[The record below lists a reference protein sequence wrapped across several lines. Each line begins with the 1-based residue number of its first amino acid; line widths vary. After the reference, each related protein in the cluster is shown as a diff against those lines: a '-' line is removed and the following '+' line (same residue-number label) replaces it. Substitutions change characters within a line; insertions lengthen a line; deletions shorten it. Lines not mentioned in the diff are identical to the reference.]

1 MCVLYYD
8 FTPENLKTLQSS
20 LFFCRQNIKRRR
32 TKQKRPVHLKIIIK
46 QKEKFLR
53 DLFIHLPK
61 YIEKNHLAL
70 PPALDFLTLELGARF
85 WVSDGLKDAMIVMT
99 EMLIITLA
107 VLCWLVVTNALR
119 SLVRADLQQKS
130 MKMTLKQAN

>member
-1 MCVLYYD
+1 M
-8 FTPENLKTLQSS
+8 
-20 LFFCRQNIKRRR
+20 
-32 TKQKRPVHLKIIIK
+32 KQKRPVHLEIIFK
-46 QKEKFLR
+46 KKENFLR

-61 YIEKNHLAL
+61 YIDKNHLAL
-70 PPALDFLTLELGARF
+70 SPALDFLTLELGARF

-119 SLVRADLQQKS
+119 SLVRATKEH
-130 MKMTLKQAN
+130 